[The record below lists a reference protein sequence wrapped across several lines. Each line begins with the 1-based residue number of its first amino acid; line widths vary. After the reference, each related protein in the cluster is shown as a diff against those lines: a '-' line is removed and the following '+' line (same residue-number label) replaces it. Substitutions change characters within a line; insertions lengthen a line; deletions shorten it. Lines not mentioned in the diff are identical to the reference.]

1 MNITDIKTTK
11 HFAETFKLEEE
22 VDEPSSYW
30 NENMQMIADEVLPP
44 EMRLYCAWNTYRDR
58 KLENWLFFAP
68 NHIFKLPHEK
78 SFLIAQNKQKWLLYM
93 SESSE
98 LHLTCPGNPT
108 IVYSS
113 IVDINGDIK

>member
-1 MNITDIKTTK
+1 MDGSNQHFTD
-11 HFAETFKLEEE
+11 TFELQEEIIE
-22 VDEPSSYW
+22 ASSDW
-30 NENMQMIADEVLPP
+30 DENMQMIADEVLPP
-44 EMRLYCAWNTYRDR
+44 TMRLYCAWETYSDR

-78 SFLIAQNKQKWLLYM
+78 SFLIAQNKEKWLLYM

-98 LHLTCPGNPT
+98 LHLTCPGKPT

-113 IVDINGDIK
+113 IVDINKRALRH